1 MNRLARFGLM
11 GVLLIIGFGAGYI
24 TRSRQIQT
32 QATTGDVWLF
42 SGSVPLKGPDGAVSY
57 NSNALLADIPL
68 PEIEAIEA
76 KVKLIP
82 PPSGDGQRT
91 RVLAYVARVRVAS
104 LEKKNV
110 PPKYL
115 KERIE
120 QHKAGPITTLPLE
133 QVTYAVQFA
142 FHLLD
147 KDGFK
152 LAEVTGP
159 DQWLQ
164 SGKSNAFQEVT
175 SKPLDLDLA
184 RRIAKV
190 RTYLHVLRCESCR
203 SG

>member
-1 MNRLARFGLM
+1 M
-11 GVLLIIGFGAGYI
+11 GVLLIIGFGAGYV

-32 QATTGDVWLF
+32 QATTGDAWLF
-42 SGSVPLKGPDGAVSY
+42 SGPVPLKGPDEAVSY
-57 NSNALLADIPL
+57 NSGALFEADIPL
-68 PEIEAIEA
+68 PEIEAIEV

-91 RVLAYVARVRVAS
+91 RVIAYVAQVRVAS
-104 LEKKNV
+104 LEKKNI
-110 PPKYL
+110 PGKYL
-115 KERIE
+115 NERVE

-133 QVTYAVQFA
+133 QATYAVQFT
-142 FHLLD
+142 FDLLD

-190 RTYLHVLRCESCR
+190 RTHLCVLRCESCR